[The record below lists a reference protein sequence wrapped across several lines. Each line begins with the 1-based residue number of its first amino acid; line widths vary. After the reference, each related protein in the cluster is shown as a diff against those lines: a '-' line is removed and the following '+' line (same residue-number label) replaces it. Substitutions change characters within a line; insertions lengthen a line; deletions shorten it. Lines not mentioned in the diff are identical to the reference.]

1 MKKTLVILM
10 AFVLVFGL
18 AACGGS
24 KADKDTNYMTVEEM
38 NKVMDNDDYVILDV
52 RKAEAYEAGH
62 IPGSISADMD
72 AAVQGDEAKAKEVMK
87 QTIEGIDKDKKLVLI
102 CNSGARY
109 AQAGTKA
116 LKELGYDEANIFTLE
131 GGMKEWNKQ
140 KADNMPNVEMQR
152 MSAAEAAEHINDDD
166 YLFIDVR
173 KIADYEDKHITG
185 SVPYD
190 MDPVVEGEIQKGYG
204 TLAPLL
210 NQDKNLIVICYS
222 GNKYAQLTTDILSEL
237 GYDMSKVYTLDGG
250 MKNWVEEQ
258 PELVE

>member
-1 MKKTLVILM
+1 MKKTLVILL
-10 AFVLVFGL
+10 AFALVIGL
-18 AACGGS
+18 AACGGG
-24 KADKDTNYMTVEEM
+24 KADKDMNFMTVAEM
-38 NKVMDNDDYVILDV
+38 NKVLDNDDYVILDV
-52 RKAEAYEAGH
+52 RKGEAYEAGH
-62 IPGSISADMD
+62 VPGSISADMD
-72 AAVQGDEAKAKEVMK
+72 PAVQGDEAKAKEVM
-87 QTIEGIDKDKKLVLI
+87 QQSVEGFGKDKKFVLI

-109 AQAGTKA
+109 AQAGTNA
-116 LKELGYDEANIFTLE
+116 LKELGFDEANIFTLE

-140 KADNMPNVEMQR
+140 KAENMPNVEMQR
-152 MSAAEAAEHINDDD
+152 MSAADAAQHINDDD

-173 KIADYEDKHITG
+173 KIADHEDKRITG

-190 MDPVVEGEIQKGYG
+190 MDAVVEGEINKGYG

-222 GNKYAQLTTDILSEL
+222 GNRYAQLTTDILSEL